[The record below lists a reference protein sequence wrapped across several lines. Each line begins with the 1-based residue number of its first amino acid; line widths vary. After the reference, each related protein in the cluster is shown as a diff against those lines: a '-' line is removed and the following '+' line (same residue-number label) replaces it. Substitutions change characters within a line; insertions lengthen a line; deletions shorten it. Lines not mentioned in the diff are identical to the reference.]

1 MKIQKNRTAR
11 KEEQNKIHVATSKQT
26 NVGTKNNK
34 VVFKRR
40 GVGVGVGVG
49 VGGGQDNN
57 RVKHQQTKLYKPLS
71 LLLAA

>member
-1 MKIQKNRTAR
+1 VKKQKNSIAR

-40 GVGVGVGVG
+40 GGEGGWRG
-49 VGGGQDNN
+49 EGGQDNN
-57 RVKHQQTKLYKPLS
+57 MVKHQQTKLYKPLS

>member
-1 MKIQKNRTAR
+1 MTKQKNSIAR

-40 GVGVGVGVG
+40 GEGVGVGWA
-49 VGGGQDNN
+49 GG
-57 RVKHQQTKLYKPLS
+57 RTITW
-71 LLLAA
+71 

>member
-1 MKIQKNRTAR
+1 MKKQKNGIAR

-40 GVGVGVGVG
+40 GEGVGGC
-49 VGGGQDNN
+49 GGGQDNN
-57 RVKHQQTKLYKPLS
+57 IVKHQQTKLYKPLS